1 MSSSGCND
9 PLAEYNMENTVLGG
23 YSKFKDFFNP
33 SYDKPNENNF
43 DADLRSTLYWNP
55 FVLTNKKSPRVRIQ
69 FFNND
74 ITKKFLLV
82 LEGVNGDGKMTRV
95 VKLIDSKSQ
104 D

>member
-1 MSSSGCND
+1 M
-9 PLAEYNMENTVLGG
+9 LGG

-33 SYDKPNENNF
+33 SDEKPNENNF
-43 DADLRSTLYWNP
+43 DADIRSTIYWNP
-55 FVLTNKKSPRVRIQ
+55 FILTNKKSPRIRIQ